1 MNIILGEETV
11 QGINDRYVV
20 LELDRL
26 QFPNNPE
33 PVTAY
38 CMVESM
44 PLDDIVLLERWREL
58 HNNLIK
64 NYRLRN
70 WNFCEDAIE
79 HLKGH
84 WRGELDS
91 FYDIL
96 LDRVAKYQIE
106 EPKDDWSGV
115 IVVDADTLTTN

>member
-26 QFPNNPE
+26 QLPNNPE